1 VYHSADADCHGEL
14 PVAALRGF
22 LARAGR
28 RLEAPGRAAEG
39 GRGLGLLDKC
49 KQFTRA
55 RDIMALGIYPYFHPI
70 ERNEATE
77 VVIGGRRLV
86 MVGSNNYLGLT
97 QHEKVKQ
104 AAIDAV
110 RHYGSG
116 CTGSRFLNGTL
127 DLHVELESRLAR
139 FMRRD
144 AAITFSTGFQVNL
157 GVISTVIGKDDLIF
171 CDRENHASIFDGCR
185 LAFGKVR
192 KYRHNDMADLEQQLS
207 QAPREQ
213 GKLIVTD
220 GVFSMRGDLCDLPG
234 IVALAK
240 EHDAAVMVDDAHG
253 IGVLGKHGRGTA
265 EHFGLEDDVDLVMG
279 TFSKSLASLGGFIS
293 GKEDVVHY
301 IKHHARALIFSAA
314 ITPASA
320 ASALAALDVLEAE
333 PERRVR
339 LWKNADRMK
348 KGLRKI
354 GYDTGQSD
362 SVIVPVNV
370 GEAMNTFSF
379 WRELFDAGVFTNPVI
394 PPAVP
399 EGECLI
405 RTSYMATHS
414 DAELDQVLEVF
425 RAKFPR
431 LQELRSGD
439 RDGKKPVARPA
450 IRSRREAGV

>member
-1 VYHSADADCHGEL
+1 
-14 PVAALRGF
+14 
-22 LARAGR
+22 
-28 RLEAPGRAAEG
+28 
-39 GRGLGLLDKC
+39 
-49 KQFTRA
+49 
-55 RDIMALGIYPYFHPI
+55 MALGIYPYFHPI

-77 VVIGGRRLV
+77 VVIGGKRLV

-97 QHEKVKQ
+97 QHEKVKK
-104 AAIDAV
+104 AAIDAI

-127 DLHVELESRLAR
+127 DLHVELEARLAK
-139 FMRRD
+139 FMRRE
-144 AAITFSTGFQVNL
+144 AAVTFSTGFQVNL
-157 GVISTVIGKDDLIF
+157 GVISTLADKDDLIF

-192 KYRHNDMADLEQQLS
+192 KFRHNDMADLEQQLA

-220 GVFSMRGDLCDLPG
+220 GVFSMRGDVCDLPR
-234 IVALAK
+234 IVELAR

-265 EHFGLEDDVDLVMG
+265 EHFGLEDQVDLVMG

-293 GKEDVVHY
+293 GREDVVHY

-320 ASALAALDVLEAE
+320 ASALAAIDVLEAE
-333 PERRVR
+333 PERRER
-339 LWKNADRMK
+339 LWRNADRMK

-354 GYDTGQSD
+354 GYDTGNSD
-362 SVIVPVNV
+362 SVIVPVHV
-370 GEAMNTFSF
+370 GEMINTFTF
-379 WRELFDAGVFTNPVI
+379 WRMLFDAGVFTNPVI

-405 RTSYMATHS
+405 RTSYMATHT
-414 DAELDQVLEVF
+414 DEELEKVLDVF
-425 RAKFPR
+425 RSLYPR
-431 LQELRSGD
+431 LQEMRNGG
-439 RDGKKPVARPA
+439 RDGK
-450 IRSRREAGV
+450 RSVLRAALRARREAGVRE